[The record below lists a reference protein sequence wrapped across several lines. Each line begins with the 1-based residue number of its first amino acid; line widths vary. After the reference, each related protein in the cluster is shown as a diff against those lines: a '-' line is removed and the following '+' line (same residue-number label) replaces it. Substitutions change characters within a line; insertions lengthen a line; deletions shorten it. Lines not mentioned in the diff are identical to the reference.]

1 MIHFG
6 YIYFTVYVPL
16 YTFSSCTKFREIR
29 LPQKYLDG
37 LFPSHER
44 LAVFKGLLALIAF
57 SYALNEFIDGC
68 HIWVMREYGVVESWT
83 EKIVPLENVRQFFG
97 CTGSGELVITKSI
110 VPVQLF
116 SFDPKSL
123 DKNNL
128 GIQDPLPE
136 AYTANFIESLVL
148 LNG

>member
-1 MIHFG
+1 
-6 YIYFTVYVPL
+6 
-16 YTFSSCTKFREIR
+16 
-29 LPQKYLDG
+29 
-37 LFPSHER
+37 
-44 LAVFKGLLALIAF
+44 
-57 SYALNEFIDGC
+57 
-68 HIWVMREYGVVESWT
+68 MREYGVVESWT
-83 EKIVPLENVRQFFG
+83 EKTVPLENVRQFFG

-128 GIQDPLPE
+128 GIQDPMPE